1 MPCKP
6 QKARKLLA
14 GGKAKVVSRTPFII
28 KLNYGSTGYKQP
40 LTGGMDTGSK
50 TVGCA
55 VIGLG
60 DYCFAPHL
68 AYVALSR
75 VRTTEGIHLV
85 RPLKQADIKIDY
97 SVNRFCKSNN
107 LL

>member
-1 MPCKP
+1 MKWGVR
-6 QKARKLLA
+6 QEDKTIQDK
-14 GGKAKVVSRTPFII
+14 II
-28 KLNYGSTGYKQP
+28 
-40 LTGGMDTGSK
+40 
-50 TVGCA
+50 
-55 VIGLG
+55 

-75 VRTTEGIHLV
+75 VRTIEGIRLL